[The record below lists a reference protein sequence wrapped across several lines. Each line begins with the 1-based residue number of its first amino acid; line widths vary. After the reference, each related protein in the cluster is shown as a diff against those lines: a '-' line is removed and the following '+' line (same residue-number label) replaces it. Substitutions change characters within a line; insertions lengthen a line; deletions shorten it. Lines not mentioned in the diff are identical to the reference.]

1 MITSG
6 RKSFKNPFRYSLK
19 RALSFVR
26 VSGRVVRGL
35 YGRERK
41 GSSGESKRAG
51 KDVDIPVQRAQAA
64 GHFIGSHAYASFLR
78 RKNICNDENPA
89 LAHGR

>member
-19 RALSFVR
+19 RALSYVR

-41 GSSGESKRAG
+41 GSSGESSGR
-51 KDVDIPVQRAQAA
+51 VRTWISQFRELRLQA
-64 GHFIGSHAYASFLR
+64 IS
-78 RKNICNDENPA
+78 
-89 LAHGR
+89 